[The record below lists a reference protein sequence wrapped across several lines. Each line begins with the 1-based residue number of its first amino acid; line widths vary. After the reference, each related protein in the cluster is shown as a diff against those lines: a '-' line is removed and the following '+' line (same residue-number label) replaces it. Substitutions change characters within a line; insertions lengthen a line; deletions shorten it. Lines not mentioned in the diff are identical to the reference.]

1 VSIIEEKYMKA
12 FITLAVASLVS
23 ASAMAQIKVDTGGT
37 SVVIGAGGG
46 VDVRTKDSG
55 SVSTKGSSTTAIAT
69 EGNTARNTV
78 GGIGSNVDIQ
88 GVAVINGRVYID
100 NKEIPAD
107 VTRYKSPRTG
117 EVYIIKRKG
126 TSVEVVSEPGAK
138 K

>member
-1 VSIIEEKYMKA
+1 MKA
-12 FITLAVASLVS
+12 IFPVAVVFLVS
-23 ASAMAQIKVDTGGT
+23 GTAMAQIRVDTGGT
-37 SVVIGAGGG
+37 SVVIGGGGG

-55 SVSTKGSSTTAIAT
+55 SVTTSSGSTTAIAT
-69 EGNTARNTV
+69 GGNTARNTV
-78 GGIGSNVDIQ
+78 GGVGSNVDIQ

-100 NKEIPAD
+100 NKEIPPD

-126 TSVEVVSEPGAK
+126 SSVEVTSEPGAK